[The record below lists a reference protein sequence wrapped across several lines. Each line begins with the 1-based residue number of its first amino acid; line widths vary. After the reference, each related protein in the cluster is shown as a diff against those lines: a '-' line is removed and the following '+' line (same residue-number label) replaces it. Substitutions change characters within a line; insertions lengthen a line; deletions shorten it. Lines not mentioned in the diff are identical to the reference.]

1 MTPRSARNTAEDILA
16 WFRATVEATRVQS
29 NDDAVC
35 LIQAASD
42 SRQPPRLSCPQMLR
56 SVNAIGVGE
65 SSDGPLLSS
74 KLQQIASV
82 PHADVKLGKARTPR
96 RALSL
101 VRSFGKSSDLME
113 PSDDAWHSN
122 LVCTRQPRMAVVLVN
137 GLLVGDS
144 SMLYRF
150 MVLLSIFAV
159 STPCMGQLPIVNRIG
174 TSGGVEFRVGNVD
187 VNADIVDQVA
197 KVQMAQT
204 FKNVSRRTLETQ
216 FLFPL
221 PDGVAINGLTL
232 IVDGKELPGE
242 LKPKDQARREY
253 EAIVR
258 KQKDPALLEYM
269 GQGLFRTSVFPIPAG
284 QERRVEIRYTQV
296 LKSDTGL
303 VDFTLPLGT
312 VKHTGRPIDQLSI
325 TVRIKS
331 KGELKNV
338 YSPTHDFDITR
349 ANDNKAVCK
358 LTLKNVTQPS
368 DTRLLYGVRGGEFG
382 MNLISYQ
389 PDDSTEQGYFML
401 LASPKV
407 KTKKGQA
414 IPKTVLF
421 VVDRSGSMSGEKI
434 DQAKSSLRLMINQL
448 GPQDTFN
455 IVSYSSE
462 VATFRPELELVS
474 DETRKAALSY
484 VEDIYSGGGTNIN
497 DALKAA
503 LQQLQDN
510 DRPTYVL
517 FFTDG
522 LPTVGVKNENAIA
535 ASVKQANKVN
545 ARIFSFGVGYDVN
558 SRLLDRLSKE
568 QRGHSIYVKPAEDI
582 EVAASNLFQKVSS
595 PAMTDIAINFSG
607 ANYDESGKLVTRV
620 YPSELAD
627 MFRGEQ
633 LIVVGR
639 YRKSTPVKV
648 TLKGKVAGKSREMKL
663 ETTFGDSD
671 ETRHNQFVESVWATR
686 RIGEIIDELDLKG
699 QNKELVNE
707 LVALSLKHGIMTPY
721 TSFLA
726 DENQSFSDRDHLLTE
741 ARSRSQRGLSVTS
754 GFGGFS
760 QRLYKAELKG
770 ASQAQQGGYSDAAES
785 ADEALSQLGSSSGNA
800 PGRRS
805 GFSPSPGGGG
815 GAIGGSFGVG
825 GGGVGGVGG
834 GGRGRG
840 LAQPSPARSDDDAEE
855 GQGNSRQKVAQRVR
869 RIGTKTFYWK
879 NNEWQDSDYGT
890 VKADEQK
897 KITEVKQFSDEY
909 FKLSQL
915 NKGRYSKYLTV
926 TEPLLIRIDGTNYRI
941 VPPKK

>member
-1 MTPRSARNTAEDILA
+1 
-16 WFRATVEATRVQS
+16 
-29 NDDAVC
+29 
-35 LIQAASD
+35 
-42 SRQPPRLSCPQMLR
+42 MLNR
-56 SVNAIGVGE
+56 FTLTLVMFAFTTSAIGQV
-65 SSDGPLLSS
+65 
-74 KLQQIASV
+74 
-82 PHADVKLGKARTPR
+82 
-96 RALSL
+96 
-101 VRSFGKSSDLME
+101 
-113 PSDDAWHSN
+113 
-122 LVCTRQPRMAVVLVN
+122 
-137 GLLVGDS
+137 
-144 SMLYRF
+144 
-150 MVLLSIFAV
+150 
-159 STPCMGQLPIVNRIG
+159 PIVNRLTG
-174 TSGGVEFRVGNVD
+174 TSPGVLFRIGSVD

-204 FKNVSRRTLETQ
+204 FRNVSRRTLETQ

-284 QERRVEIRYTQV
+284 QQRRVEIRYTQV
-296 LKSDTGL
+296 LKSDSGL

-312 VKHTGRPIDQLSI
+312 VKHTGQPIDQLTI
-325 TVRIKS
+325 TVRVKS
-331 KGELKNV
+331 KDELKNV

-358 LTLKNVTQPS
+358 LTLKNVTQPD
-368 DTRLLYGVRGGEFG
+368 DTRLMYGVRGGEFG
-382 MNLISYQ
+382 MNLVSYQ
-389 PDDSTEQGYFML
+389 PDEDGEQGYFML

-407 KTKKGQA
+407 KTKKGQVM
-414 IPKTVLF
+414 PKTVLF

-434 DQAKSSLRLMINQL
+434 DQARSSLRLMINQL
-448 GPQDTFN
+448 GPKDTFN
-455 IVSYSSE
+455 IVSYSSD
-462 VATFRPELELVS
+462 VDTFRPELELVS
-474 DETRKAALSY
+474 DDTRKAALSY

-497 DALKAA
+497 DALTAA
-503 LQQLQDN
+503 LKQLQDN

-522 LPTVGVKNENAIA
+522 LPTVGVKNSNAIA

-568 QRGHSIYVKPAEDI
+568 QRGHSIYVKPTEDI
-582 EVAASNLFQKVSS
+582 EVAASNLFRKVSA
-595 PAMTDIAINFSG
+595 PAMTDIALGFSG
-607 ANYDESGKLVTRV
+607 ANYDAPGKLVTRV

-648 TLKGKVAGKSREMKL
+648 TLAGKVAGKSRKMKL
-663 ETTFGDSD
+663 ETKFGNCD
-671 ETRHNQFVESVWATR
+671 ETRHNQFVETLWATR

-726 DENQSFSDRDHLLTE
+726 DENLSFGDRDRLLTE
-741 ARSRSQRGLSVTS
+741 ARSRSELGLSVTS
-754 GFGGFS
+754 GSGGFFQRRYKS
-760 QRLYKAELKG
+760 QLKG
-770 ASQAQQGGYSDAAES
+770 ASQAQPGGFGGYSDAAEA
-785 ADEALSQLGSSSGNA
+785 ADQALSQLGSSSGNGPA
-800 PGRRS
+800 RKSR
-805 GFSPSPGGGG
+805 FAKSPRGGGVFGGGG
-815 GAIGGSFGVG
+815 GGLGG
-825 GGGVGGVGG
+825 
-834 GGRGRG
+834 
-840 LAQPSPARSDDDAEE
+840 DDGKDK
-855 GQGNSRQKVAQRVR
+855 RRVAQRVR
-869 RIGTKTFYWK
+869 RIGSKTFYWK
-879 NNEWQDSDYGT
+879 NNEWQDSEYGT
-890 VKADEQK
+890 LKEEDQK

-909 FKLSQL
+909 FKLTQL

-926 TEPLLIRIDGTNYRI
+926 AEPLLIRIDGTNYRI